1 MKVAEMLIESVS
13 ILGWMD
19 DLGFYLIFNSISVT
33 SGQWAVDN
41 GGCVQRN
48 PI

>member
-13 ILGWMD
+13 IVS